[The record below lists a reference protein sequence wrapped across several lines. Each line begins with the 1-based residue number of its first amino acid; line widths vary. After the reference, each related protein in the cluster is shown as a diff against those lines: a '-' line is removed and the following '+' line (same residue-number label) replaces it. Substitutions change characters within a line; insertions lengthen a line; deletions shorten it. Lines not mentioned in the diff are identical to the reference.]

1 MSPAPGRPAGNN
13 ATGEETRAQL
23 IAAATE
29 VFIDEGYK
37 SARVADIAT
46 RAQVRLSA
54 INYHFGGKEGLYLAV
69 LGHHAQL
76 AIERTPIV
84 SPQPGL
90 SSRARL
96 HFFVTALLTRLL
108 GDGTGEGEAIR
119 LPALMSREI
128 MSPTAALDTM
138 FERFIKPQS
147 AQLDALVRDI
157 AGADLT
163 QDQVRRA
170 MLSVFGQCM
179 TYRLARPMVERL
191 DPSLYGRG
199 DLVAHLADH
208 ISAFS
213 WAGLQAMREGRE
225 SQA

>member
-37 SARVADIAT
+37 AARVADIAT

-69 LGHHAQL
+69 LGHHAELTIQ
-76 AIERTPIV
+76 RTPIV
-84 SPQPGL
+84 PPQPGL
-90 SSRARL
+90 SPRARL

-108 GDGTGEGEAIR
+108 GEGEASR

-128 MSPTAALDTM
+128 MSPTAALDAM

-147 AQLDALVRDI
+147 LQLDALVRDI
-157 AGADLT
+157 VGADLT
-163 QDQVRRA
+163 PDEVRRA

-191 DPSLYGRG
+191 APTLYGRA

-225 SQA
+225 